1 MHRTEFIRKT
11 EGTSGMTVTLGSN
24 NYKDQAEEIAV
35 VKEGKMRRQFERNP
49 GEAVSYKLKK
59 RECQEDKVSVFLK

>member
-1 MHRTEFIRKT
+1 
-11 EGTSGMTVTLGSN
+11 MTVTLGSN